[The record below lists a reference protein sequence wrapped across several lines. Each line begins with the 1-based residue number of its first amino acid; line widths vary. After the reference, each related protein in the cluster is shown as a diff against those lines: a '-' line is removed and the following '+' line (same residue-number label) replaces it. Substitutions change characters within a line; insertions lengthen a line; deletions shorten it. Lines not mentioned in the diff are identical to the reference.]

1 MGIATLRR
9 ERTLSLPSFSEIC
22 ARIVSERSL
31 SAAAREAGVK
41 LVRAGRE
48 WKACCPFHA
57 DRSPSFTIYAGD
69 RRFQCFGCGRQG
81 DVLDF
86 VRESYGVGLHDAIDM
101 LDAGALAALPQP
113 QASSDGRD
121 SADWTEA
128 AAAIWRGA
136 VPITGT
142 PAEAYL
148 RGRGLTLD
156 LPWTLRFARLR
167 PPKGSGVAE
176 TSGVD
181 RLPALVALV
190 TDPGGT
196 GLGVQRTFLTD
207 DGRKAAAADGKV
219 KYSLGRVRGGAIQ
232 LAPAAAELM
241 VTEGLEDGL
250 TLSQELGRPVWA
262 AAGTSM
268 LFNMAFPEETRS
280 IVIGADD
287 DLPGENAA
295 QKAGQAFVASG
306 RAVRIMR
313 PTPPYKDFNAQLM
326 AAMSEG
332 GR

>member
-1 MGIATLRR
+1 MSIATLRR
-9 ERTLSLPSFSEIC
+9 DAAPSISDVCVEIVRT
-22 ARIVSERSL
+22 RSL
-31 SAAAREAGVK
+31 SAAATEAGVK

-86 VRESYGVGLHDAIDM
+86 VRETYGVGLRDAIDM
-101 LDAGALAALPQP
+101 LDAGALASLPQP

-121 SADWTEA
+121 GTDWTEA

-148 RGRGLTLD
+148 RGRGLVLD

-176 TSGVD
+176 TNGVD

-207 DGRKAAAADGKV
+207 DGRKASSTDAKV

-232 LAPAAAELM
+232 LAPAAAELI

-250 TLSQELGRPVWA
+250 TLAQGAGRSAWV

-268 LFNMAFPEETRS
+268 LPAMALPDVVCGV
-280 IVIGADD
+280 VIGADGD
-287 DLPGENAA
+287 APGEVAA
-295 QKAGQAFVASG
+295 QKAAHAFVAAG
-306 RAVRIMR
+306 KVVRIIR
-313 PTPPYKDFNAQLM
+313 PAAGFKDFNDELRGVSA
-326 AAMSEG
+326 
-332 GR
+332 